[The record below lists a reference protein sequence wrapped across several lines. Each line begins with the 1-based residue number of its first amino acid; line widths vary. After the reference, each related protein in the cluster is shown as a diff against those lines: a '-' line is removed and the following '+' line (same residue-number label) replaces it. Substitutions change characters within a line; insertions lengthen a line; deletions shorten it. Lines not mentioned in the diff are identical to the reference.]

1 MKLSKLIIQKKEVAR
16 KALKNDIAAMKKRQ
30 LLKLRGKVIWE
41 GNLKEMRSI

>member
-1 MKLSKLIIQKKEVAR
+1 MQSGKLTQKKEAVREAVNKAVVA
-16 KALKNDIAAMKKRQ
+16 KKKKE